1 MGTYIPTDAEMTK
14 ITDFGR
20 YYLLYTCPNCGET
33 GLSEQRLV
41 RIEKPDSLRVEHM
54 PGTELNRSAP
64 DRAPTETERDRASR
78 GMAQKIAE
86 GDFSALEGKV
96 LCPRCGMVQPWS
108 GLGKPWY
115 RTLLAMA
122 TAFFIVAGLIGSRY
136 LVFTWKAPALALVP
150 AAVLVLLSLGYILRR
165 RSRLHALRRSAEH
178 RPAYYSPSDLRELA
192 DGPYKAL
199 VKPYLTKDRSAE
211 R

>member
-1 MGTYIPTDAEMTK
+1 MGAYIPTDAETTK

-20 YYLLYTCPNCGET
+20 YYLLYTCPGCGET

-41 RIEKPDSLRVEHM
+41 KVEKPDSLRVEHM
-54 PGTELNRSAP
+54 PGTELNRSSP
-64 DRAPTETERDRASR
+64 DRAPTETERDRAFR

-96 LCPRCGMVQPWS
+96 LCPRCGKVQPWS

-115 RTLLAMA
+115 RTLLAML
-122 TAFFIVAGLIGSRY
+122 TAAAVVAGLIGSRY
-136 LVFTWKAPALALVP
+136 LVFTWKAPVLALIP

-165 RSRLHALRRSAEH
+165 RSRLHALRTGGGEKPVYST
-178 RPAYYSPSDLRELA
+178 PAGLRDYA
-192 DGPYKAL
+192 DGPYKEL
-199 VKPYLTKDRSAE
+199 VKPYLKKES
-211 R
+211 